1 MPASQPLQ
9 QSAPHIL
16 FERLTPQIAKIT
28 LNRPE
33 KHNVISGEIAQGLSD
48 AIRTV
53 ENDPKLRVAIL
64 TAKGKSFCAGADLA
78 EVKAG
83 RGHAL
88 TTPTG
93 GFAGFV
99 QEPRTKPWIAAVE
112 GLALG
117 GGFELLLA
125 CDLAVISE
133 NCELGLP
140 EVKRGLIAAA
150 GGAFRV
156 ARSLP
161 RAIAIE
167 VAITGRPL
175 SPERALHFGL
185 VNTVTPAGEVEQH
198 AIALAEEI
206 AANAPISVDQSL
218 ALCKAAAECDE
229 VELWEKTQAAVPIVT
244 GSNDAKEGMVAFLE
258 KRKPNWQGK

>member
-1 MPASQPLQ
+1 MNE
-9 QSAPHIL
+9 PHLL
-16 FERLTPQIAKIT
+16 FERLTPHIAKIT
-28 LNRPE
+28 LNRPD
-33 KHNVISGEIAQGLSD
+33 KHNAISGEIASGLQQ

-53 ENDPKLRVAIL
+53 EEDPLLRVAIL

-78 EVKAG
+78 EVSAG

-88 TTPTG
+88 VTETG

-99 QEPRTKPWIAAVE
+99 HEPRTKPWIAAVE
-112 GLALG
+112 GRALG

-125 CDLAVISE
+125 CDLAVVGE
-133 NCELGLP
+133 NAELGLP

-167 VAITGRPL
+167 VAVTGRAL

-185 VNTVTPAGEVEQH
+185 VNDVTKAGEVEQR
-198 AIALAEEI
+198 ALALAEEI
-206 AANAPISVDQSL
+206 AGNAPISVLESL

-229 VELWEKTQAAVPIVT
+229 EELWARTKTAAKVIT
-244 GSNDAKEGMVAFLE
+244 QSNDAREGTRAFLE
-258 KRKPNWQGK
+258 KRAPNWQGK

>member
-1 MPASQPLQ
+1 MSE
-9 QSAPHIL
+9 PHLL
-16 FERLTPQIAKIT
+16 FERLSPQIAVIT

-33 KHNVISGEIAQGLSD
+33 KRNVISGEIAQGLRD
-48 AIRTV
+48 AIQTV
-53 ENDPKLRVAIL
+53 ENDPLLRVAIL
-64 TAKGKSFCAGADLA
+64 TAKGKVFCAGADLA
-78 EVKAG
+78 EVSAG

-88 TTPTG
+88 TTKSG

-99 QEPRTKPWIAAVE
+99 HEPRSKVWIAAVD

-125 CDLAVISE
+125 CDLAVVSSDSQ
-133 NCELGLP
+133 LGLP

-156 ARSLP
+156 GRSLP

-167 VAITGRPL
+167 LAVTGRAMTA
-175 SPERALHFGL
+175 ERALHFGL
-185 VNTVTPAGEVEQH
+185 VNAVTEPGQVLNA
-198 AIALAEEI
+198 AISLAEEI

-218 ALCKAAAECDE
+218 ALCKAAPECDE
-229 VELWEKTQAAVPIVT
+229 TELWQRNQAAAGIVI
-244 GSNDAKEGMVAFLE
+244 SSADSKEGMRAFLE
-258 KRKPNWQGK
+258 KRPPNWQGS

>member
-1 MPASQPLQ
+1 MPE
-9 QSAPHIL
+9 PHLL
-16 FERLTPQIAKIT
+16 FERLNPQVALIT

-33 KHNVISGEIAQGLSD
+33 KRNVISGEIAQGLRD
-48 AIRTV
+48 AIHTV
-53 ENDPKLRVAIL
+53 ENDPQLRVAIL
-64 TAKGKSFCAGADLA
+64 TAKGKVFCAGADLA
-78 EVKAG
+78 EVSAG

-88 TTPTG
+88 TTESG

-99 QEPRTKPWIAAVE
+99 HEPRSKVWIAAVD

-125 CDLAVISE
+125 CDLAVVSSDSQ
-133 NCELGLP
+133 LGLP

-156 ARSLP
+156 GHSLP

-167 VAITGRPL
+167 LAVTGRPMTA
-175 SPERALHFGL
+175 ERALHFGL
-185 VNTVTPAGEVEQH
+185 VNTVTEPGQVLGA

-218 ALCKAAAECDE
+218 ALCKAAPECSEAD
-229 VELWEKTQAAVPIVT
+229 LWQKNQVAAGIVISST
-244 GSNDAKEGMVAFLE
+244 DSKEGMRAFLE
-258 KRKPNWQGK
+258 KRTANWQGS

>member
-1 MPASQPLQ
+1 MSE
-9 QSAPHIL
+9 PHLL
-16 FERLTPQIAKIT
+16 FERLSPQIAVIT

-33 KHNVISGEIAQGLSD
+33 KRNVISGEIARGLQE
-48 AIRTV
+48 AIQTI
-53 ENDPKLRVAIL
+53 ENDPELRVAIL
-64 TAKGKSFCAGADLA
+64 TAKGKVFCAGADLA
-78 EVKAG
+78 EVSAG

-88 TTPTG
+88 TTESG

-99 QEPRTKPWIAAVE
+99 HEPRSKVWIAVVD

-125 CDLAVISE
+125 CDLAVVSTE
-133 NCELGLP
+133 AQLGLP

-156 ARSLP
+156 GRSLP

-167 VAITGRPL
+167 LAVTGRAMTA
-175 SPERALHFGL
+175 ERALHFGL
-185 VNTVTPAGEVEQH
+185 VNSLAEPGQVLKA

-206 AANAPISVDQSL
+206 AANAPLSVDHSL
-218 ALCKAAAECDE
+218 ALCKAAAECSE
-229 VELWEKTQAAVPIVT
+229 AELWQQTEAATPVIIK
-244 GSNDAKEGMVAFLE
+244 SADAKEGMRAFLE
-258 KRKPNWQGK
+258 KRPANWQGK

>member
-1 MPASQPLQ
+1 MSE
-9 QSAPHIL
+9 PHLL
-16 FERLTPQIAKIT
+16 FERLSPQIAVIT

-33 KHNVISGEIAQGLSD
+33 KRNVISGEIAQGLRD
-48 AIRTV
+48 AIQTV
-53 ENDPKLRVAIL
+53 ENDPLLRVAIL
-64 TAKGKSFCAGADLA
+64 TAKGNVFCAGADLA
-78 EVKAG
+78 EVNAG

-88 TTPTG
+88 TTKSG

-99 QEPRTKPWIAAVE
+99 HEPRSKVWIAAVD

-125 CDLAVISE
+125 CDLAVVSTE
-133 NCELGLP
+133 AQLGLP

-156 ARSLP
+156 GRSLP

-167 VAITGRPL
+167 LAVTGRAMTA
-175 SPERALHFGL
+175 ERALHFGL
-185 VNTVTPAGEVEQH
+185 ANTLAEPGQVLNA

-218 ALCKAAAECDE
+218 ALCKAAPECDE
-229 VELWEKTQAAVPIVT
+229 AELWQRNQAAAGVVI
-244 GSNDAKEGMVAFLE
+244 SSADSKEGMRAFLE
-258 KRKPNWQGK
+258 KRPPNWQGS

>member
-1 MPASQPLQ
+1 MSE
-9 QSAPHIL
+9 PHLL
-16 FERLTPQIAKIT
+16 FERLSPQVALIT

-33 KHNVISGEIAQGLSD
+33 KRNVISGDIAQGLHD
-48 AIRTV
+48 AIQTV
-53 ENDPKLRVAIL
+53 ENDPLLRVAIL
-64 TAKGKSFCAGADLA
+64 TAKGKVFCAGADLA
-78 EVKAG
+78 EVSAG

-88 TTPTG
+88 TTKSG

-99 QEPRTKPWIAAVE
+99 HEPRSKVWIAAVD

-125 CDLAVISE
+125 CDLAVVSSDSQ
-133 NCELGLP
+133 LGLP

-156 ARSLP
+156 GRSLP

-167 VAITGRPL
+167 LAVTGRAMTAA
-175 SPERALHFGL
+175 RALHFGL
-185 VNTVTPAGEVEQH
+185 VNAVTEPGQVLNV
-198 AIALAEEI
+198 AISLAEEI

-218 ALCKAAAECDE
+218 ALCKAAPECDE
-229 VELWEKTQAAVPIVT
+229 AELWQRNQAAAGIVI
-244 GSNDAKEGMVAFLE
+244 SSADSKEGMRAFLE
-258 KRKPNWQGK
+258 KRPPNWQGS